1 MCLHLRIFQ
10 KCFILSVV
18 KSFTFLVQLVNCFI
32 LFDAIVNRIVSVY
45 TLWKFLHVKSY
56 HLQTDNFTSFQFV
69 IPFIFLPNC
78 SGYNLRF
85 S

>member
-1 MCLHLRIFQ
+1 MCLHLKCLSEMFYTFHCEIFH
-10 KCFILSVV
+10 LLGSA
-18 KSFTFLVQLVNCFI
+18 SYCFI

-45 TLWKFLHVKSY
+45 FVLWKFLHVKSY

-78 SGYNLRF
+78 SG
-85 S
+85 